1 MGAYSAERLLSVI
14 RALNMS
20 GPSTVSEL
28 ERQIGCSRQAIY
40 RFMDVLLAH
49 GYVVRLPD
57 QPRYLYDCHA
67 LWLQTPHLPLKV
79 RLAVDALAAA
89 LPKLMA

>member
-1 MGAYSAERLLSVI
+1 MRSCAFKGDSAGKNDLFAVAVAQIVTTPLVRAGALV
-14 RALNMS
+14 AL
-20 GPSTVSEL
+20 
-28 ERQIGCSRQAIY
+28 
-40 RFMDVLLAH
+40 
-49 GYVVRLPD
+49 LPD
-57 QPRYLYDCHA
+57 HPRHLYDCHA

>member
-1 MGAYSAERLLSVI
+1 LVRERI
-14 RALNMS
+14 EA
-20 GPSTVSEL
+20 G
-28 ERQIGCSRQAIY
+28 
-40 RFMDVLLAH
+40 VLLAL
-49 GYVVRLPD
+49 LPD

-89 LPKLMA
+89 LPKSMA